1 MSGFGLSSALAAQVV
16 RPPATSR
23 VATSTAAEGVSG
35 LLTLGKQATIWNS
48 ATGAIRVAWNSTA
61 TATSQ
66 VSLTTSFYLATG
78 ARFDFVP
85 QANTDQYVYIQA
97 DAGAGAECWI
107 WTSSP

>member
-1 MSGFGLSSALAAQVV
+1 MSGYGLSSALAAQVV

-23 VATSTAAEGVSG
+23 IKTATAAEGVSG
-35 LLTLGKQATIWNS
+35 LLTLGKQATILNGS
-48 ATGAIRVAWNSTA
+48 VGTIRVAWNSVA

-66 VSLTTSFYLATG
+66 VTATTSFQLATG

-85 QANTDQYVYIQA
+85 QSSSDQYVYIEG
-97 DAGAGAECWI
+97 DAGAGAECWV